1 MNFRIEQ
8 YKIFNIVAKSQ
19 SFSKAAKE
27 LFMTQSA
34 VSQAIKQLENSLDI
48 ALFERT
54 SKGVNLTEVGNIL
67 YKYTSSA
74 MELLQ
79 TGLLRIENL
88 KTLDDGELKIGASD
102 TISTHFLLPRL
113 EMFHKLYPNIKIKI
127 INRVTTETIEL
138 LKNGK
143 IDIAFGNLPIED
155 ESIEIIECMK
165 VHDTFVAGN
174 DYQKYKDKVF
184 SYEDI
189 AKLPLILLE
198 SKSNSRK
205 YVDRIFLES
214 GQVLTPS
221 IELGAHELLL
231 QLAKINLG
239 ISCVVREFSEEYLKN
254 NFVFELKQKN
264 PIPERAIGYCYSKT
278 LHLTP
283 SMKEFMSFLN
293 SNSICKKSHL

>member
-8 YKIFNIVAKSQ
+8 YRIFNVVAKSE

-34 VSQAIKQLENSLDI
+34 VSQAIKQLEISIDMT
-48 ALFERT
+48 LFKRT
-54 SKGVNLTEVGNIL
+54 SKGVELTEAGNIL

-74 MELLQ
+74 MELLE
-79 TGLLRIENL
+79 TGLLRVESL
-88 KTLDDGELKIGASD
+88 KALDDGELKIGASD

-127 INRVTTETIEL
+127 INRVTSETIDL
-138 LKNGK
+138 LKSGK
-143 IDIAFGNLPIED
+143 IDIAFGNLPVED
-155 ESIEIIECMK
+155 ESLEVIECMT

-174 DYQKYKDKVF
+174 DYKKYMKKVF
-184 SYEDI
+184 SREDI
-189 AKLPLILLE
+189 SNLPLILLE
-198 SKSNSRK
+198 NKSNSRK
-205 YVDRIFLES
+205 YVDKVFLES

-239 ISCVVREFSEEYLKN
+239 VSCVVKEFSEEYIKN
-254 NFVFELKQKN
+254 DSVFELNQKE
-264 PIPERAIGYCYSKT
+264 PIPERAIGYFYSKK
-278 LHLTP
+278 LPLTP
-283 SMKEFMSFLN
+283 SMKEFMKFLE
-293 SNSICKKSHL
+293 SNF

>member
-8 YKIFNIVAKSQ
+8 YRIFNVVAKSE
-19 SFSKAAKE
+19 SFSKAAQT

-34 VSQAIKQLENSLDI
+34 VSQAIKQLESSIDTI
-48 ALFERT
+48 LFKRT
-54 SKGVNLTEVGNIL
+54 SKGVELTEAGNIL

-74 MELLQ
+74 MELLE
-79 TGLLRIENL
+79 TGLLKVEAL
-88 KTLDDGELKIGASD
+88 KTLDEGELKIGASD

-127 INRVTTETIEL
+127 INRVTNETIDL

-143 IDIAFGNLPIED
+143 IDIAFGNLPIDD
-155 ESIEIIECMK
+155 ESLEVIECMT
-165 VHDTFVAGN
+165 VHDTFVVGN
-174 DYQKYKDKVF
+174 DYIKFKNKSF
-184 SYEDI
+184 SREDI
-189 AKLPLILLE
+189 SKLPLILLE
-198 SKSNSRK
+198 NKSNSRK
-205 YVDRIFLES
+205 YVDKIFLES

-239 ISCVVREFSEEYLKN
+239 VSCVVREFSKEYLKN
-254 NFVFELKQKN
+254 DFVFELKQKN
-264 PIPERAIGYCYSKT
+264 PIPERAIGYCYSKN

-283 SMKEFMSFLN
+283 TMKEFMSFLD
-293 SNSICKKSHL
+293 SNFIKK

>member
-8 YKIFNIVAKSQ
+8 YRIFNVVAKSQ
-19 SFSKAAKE
+19 SFSKAAE
-27 LFMTQSA
+27 SLYMTQSA
-34 VSQAIKQLENSLDI
+34 VSQAIKQLETSIDMI
-48 ALFERT
+48 LFKRT
-54 SKGVNLTEVGNIL
+54 SKGAQLTEAGNIL

-79 TGLLRIENL
+79 TGLLRVEAL
-88 KTLDDGELKIGASD
+88 KSLEAGELKIGASD

-127 INRVTTETIEL
+127 INRVTNETIDL

-155 ESIEIIECMK
+155 DTLEVVKCMT

-174 DYQKYKDKVF
+174 DFKKYKEKKF
-184 SYEDI
+184 SHEDI

-198 SKSNSRK
+198 NKSNSRK
-205 YVDRIFLES
+205 YVDKVFLES

-239 ISCVVREFSEEYLKN
+239 VSCVVREFSEEYLKN

-264 PIPERAIGYCYSKT
+264 PIPERAIGFCYSKN

-283 SMKEFMSFLN
+283 TMKEFMTFLN
-293 SNSICKKSHL
+293 SNFVKN

>member
-8 YKIFNIVAKSQ
+8 YRIFNVVAKSQ
-19 SFSKAAKE
+19 SFSKAAKA
-27 LFMTQSA
+27 LYMTQSA
-34 VSQAIKQLENSLDI
+34 VSQAIKQLESSIDI
-48 ALFERT
+48 TLFKRT
-54 SKGVNLTEVGNIL
+54 SKGVELTEAGNIL

-74 MELLQ
+74 MELLE
-79 TGLLRIENL
+79 TGLLKVESL
-88 KTLDDGELKIGASD
+88 KSLDDGELKIGASD
-102 TISTHFLLPRL
+102 TISTYFLLPRL

-138 LKNGK
+138 LKNGQ

-155 ESIEIIECMK
+155 ENIEVIECMT

-174 DYQKYKDKVF
+174 DYENLKEKFF
-184 SYEDI
+184 SHEDI

-198 SKSNSRK
+198 NKSNSRK
-205 YVDRIFLES
+205 YVDKIFLES

-264 PIPERAIGYCYSKT
+264 PIPQRAIGYCYSKN

-283 SMKEFMSFLN
+283 TMKEFMSFLN
-293 SNSICKKSHL
+293 SNSI

>member
-8 YKIFNIVAKSQ
+8 YRIFNVVAKSE

-34 VSQAIKQLENSLDI
+34 VSQAIKQLEISIDMT
-48 ALFERT
+48 LFKRT
-54 SKGVNLTEVGNIL
+54 SKGVQLTDAGNIL

-74 MELLQ
+74 MELLE
-79 TGLLRIENL
+79 TGLLRIESL
-88 KTLDDGELKIGASD
+88 KALDDGELKIGASD

-113 EMFHKLYPNIKIKI
+113 EMFHKLYPNIKIKV
-127 INRVTTETIEL
+127 INRVTSETIDL
-138 LKNGK
+138 LKSGQ

-155 ESIEIIECMK
+155 ESLEVIECMT

-174 DYQKYKDKVF
+174 DYEKYKEKIF
-184 SYEDI
+184 SHEDI

-198 SKSNSRK
+198 NKSNSRK
-205 YVDRIFLES
+205 YVDKIFLES

-264 PIPERAIGYCYSKT
+264 PIPERAIGYCYSKN

-283 SMKEFMSFLN
+283 TMKEFMSFLN
-293 SNSICKKSHL
+293 SGSLC

>member
-1 MNFRIEQ
+1 MNYRIEQ
-8 YKIFNIVAKSQ
+8 YRIFNVVAKSQ
-19 SFSKAAKE
+19 SFSKAAEK

-34 VSQAIKQLENSLDI
+34 VSQAIKQLESSIDMI
-48 ALFERT
+48 LFKRT
-54 SKGVNLTEVGNIL
+54 SKGVELTEAGNIL

-74 MELLQ
+74 MELLE
-79 TGLLRIENL
+79 TGLLKVESL
-88 KTLDDGELKIGASD
+88 KTLDEGELKIGASD

-127 INRVTTETIEL
+127 INRVTNETIDL
-138 LKNGK
+138 LKSGK
-143 IDIAFGNLPIED
+143 IDIAFGNLPIYD
-155 ESIEIIECMK
+155 DSIEVIECMT

-174 DYQKYKDKVF
+174 DFKEYRKKVF
-184 SYEDI
+184 SHEDI
-189 AKLPLILLE
+189 ANLPLILLE
-198 SKSNSRK
+198 NKSNSRK
-205 YVDRIFLES
+205 YVDKFFLES

-239 ISCVVREFSEEYLKN
+239 VSCVVREFSEEYLKN

-264 PIPERAIGYCYSKT
+264 PIPERSIGYCYSKN

-283 SMKEFMSFLN
+283 TMKEFMSFLD
-293 SNSICKKSHL
+293 SNFAK